1 MSKVKR
7 LVPLAALLAAASVLT
22 GCSGIN
28 ASHSVSPASFFLP
41 GLIQHEPEPKRPVTD
56 PDAEPVQEVALL
68 SVASH

>member
-7 LVPLAALLAAASVLT
+7 LLASAALLGVAGALT

-41 GLIQHEPEPKRPVTD
+41 GLIQHDPPPAQPAGEAPV
-56 PDAEPVQEVALL
+56 EQVALL
-68 SVASH
+68 ADSSH

>member
-7 LVPLAALLAAASVLT
+7 LLASAALLGVAAALS

-41 GLIQHEPEPKRPVTD
+41 GLIQHEAQPEPQPAGEAPV
-56 PDAEPVQEVALL
+56 EQVALL
-68 SVASH
+68 TAPSR